1 MTYRL
6 SSRFQSTPWKEQIK
20 SKFKRTVIPY
30 FVFGSL
36 SYLYWLLIERRFRV
50 DTNVSVYKPLFGMFW
65 GSGSDNL
72 TFNAALWFLPCLFI
86 VFCLFLF
93 VESHYTGTVKIIC
106 YLILIS
112 MGVLIEKYL
121 STRLPWGV
129 DVALFALF
137 FLLVGYYMY
146 SYLENLNGLSLYLKI
161 WFAII
166 SLSINIPVALWNGV
180 TGMASVIYGNV
191 VLFIIASVSGSA
203 AVIEIAQIIK
213 SNTVLEFFGI
223 NSIIIMCI
231 HEPIRRIVIKLFS
244 ILIRVDVSTIRDNVL
259 YSFFVCFIVILIVC
273 PACII
278 VRNKMKWMLGIKS
291 K

>member
-86 VFCLFLF
+86 VFCLFIF

-112 MGVLIEKYL
+112 MGALIEKYL

-166 SLSINIPVALWNGV
+166 SLSINIPVAL
-180 TGMASVIYGNV
+180 
-191 VLFIIASVSGSA
+191 
-203 AVIEIAQIIK
+203 
-213 SNTVLEFFGI
+213 
-223 NSIIIMCI
+223 
-231 HEPIRRIVIKLFS
+231 
-244 ILIRVDVSTIRDNVL
+244 
-259 YSFFVCFIVILIVC
+259 
-273 PACII
+273 
-278 VRNKMKWMLGIKS
+278 
-291 K
+291 